1 MISPKRKKEAGRMP
15 DLCSRTCCFAGSAVL
30 PYRERELRERV
41 RAFITELV
49 SVGVVFFGL
58 GGEKPALIR
67 SP

>member
-1 MISPKRKKEAGRMP
+1 MP